1 MSDIPIDNSKNH
13 ECANENPKDINFS
26 KRFQEFCEIIKTCSR
41 FVLYIKRRATKI
53 LSLSLGNPM
62 FTIECTSSLIEDI

>member
-26 KRFQEFCEIIKTCSR
+26 KLFQEFCEIIKTCSR
-41 FVLYIKRRATKI
+41 FVLYIKRRAMKI
-53 LSLSLGNPM
+53 LSLSLGNQM